1 MKKIDHLD
9 SFTLSV
15 FVELYEQK
23 SGTAAA
29 SKLAITQSKVS
40 RTLTSL
46 RHIFENELFI
56 RQQHGMKPNHL
67 ADRLYPLAKTL
78 VANYRS
84 LAHTMEITVAEN
96 KAVNVAAQGNF
107 HNIIFDCSNQITN
120 GEGAQFSF
128 ELHTIASDFQ
138 KKLVNGVF
146 DYCIAVN
153 PAQADGITQY
163 EIGEIGRYFL
173 VAKKGHPV
181 FNSKITLES
190 ILKYKVAI
198 SNYALDEQKMP
209 RIDKIAYQKKIPITV
224 ALKISDMRLLLDYL
238 ELGDSVGLVAGSVF
252 LHTLQERAELEF
264 LDITEL
270 STNLFSET
278 STYKEH
284 KYYLLANDS
293 SDDILALK
301 LTEKLREH
309 FSNDNQ

>member
-29 SKLAITQSKVS
+29 AKLAITQSKVS

-78 VANYRS
+78 VANYQS

-96 KAVNVAAQGNF
+96 KAVNIAAQGNF
-107 HNIIFDCSNQITN
+107 HNIIFDCLNQVTI
-120 GEGAQFSF
+120 GEGSPFSF
-128 ELHTIASDFQ
+128 ELHTITSDFQ

-146 DYCIAVN
+146 DYCISIN
-153 PAQADGITQY
+153 PAQADGITRY

-173 VAKKGHPV
+173 VAKKGHPI
-181 FNSKITLES
+181 FNSKITLEN

-209 RIDKIAYQKKIPITV
+209 RIDKIAYQKKLPITV
-224 ALKISDMRLLLDYL
+224 ALKISDLKLLLDYL
-238 ELGDSVGLVAGSVF
+238 ELGDCVGLVAGSVF
-252 LHTLQERAELEF
+252 LHTLQERPELEF

-278 STYKEH
+278 STYKEL
-284 KYYLLANDS
+284 KYYLQANDS
-293 SDDILALK
+293 SDHILALK
-301 LTEKLREH
+301 LAEKLREH
-309 FSNDNQ
+309 FSYDNQ